1 MLLGTMLGDE
11 GVGLSEKARP
21 LLSRHLVVLDLW
33 CLCLFLLLLMIT
45 LSFPLEGLPC
55 PISYPQGFGGRD

>member
-45 LSFPLEGLPC
+45 LF
-55 PISYPQGFGGRD
+55 ISS